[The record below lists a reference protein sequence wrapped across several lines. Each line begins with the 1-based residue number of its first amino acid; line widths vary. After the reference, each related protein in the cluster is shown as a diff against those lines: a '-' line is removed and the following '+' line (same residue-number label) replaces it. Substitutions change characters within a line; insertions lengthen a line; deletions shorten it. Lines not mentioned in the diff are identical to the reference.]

1 MADNP
6 EIKIKVN
13 IDEKDATARLEALKT
28 KTAEVVKVVK
38 DKEQQLAKFGTEA
51 VEMSNAVQILL
62 ERAKATGKDNVVATV
77 ENAFASV
84 GLENVLKLSADIE
97 KNFKALE
104 IVPAHLQ
111 KIVAEATSGMMS
123 LDEAE
128 QKIARLSE
136 LTKQLNIDNLEGD
149 TGLLKYD
156 LTTAA
161 DLDEITAA
169 WARLQQQVDA
179 EVAAARE
186 VQDAANAKAQ
196 ALREEKD
203 ALDTTSA
210 GYEKQANE
218 LLKSAM
224 AYTEIGDKAGA
235 QANKLE
241 SFKNKFTEAMSSIN
255 TATGTEKAQA
265 QLTELGK
272 TFEQQA
278 ARTVKLNA
286 TLEAAD
292 NDRVE
297 RLKKAEKA
305 AADAEAKEKQRA
317 EAEAERARKRAERE
331 EELLEAELARAEKEA
346 YATSLVTLSK
356 QELIAE
362 IERLAAAQKQAADE
376 GDNTAVKKYSEQYAT
391 ARQRLERLNSELN
404 LNRVALSQQSQT
416 AEMLARQLKTVVG
429 GFSNFEESLENGTV
443 DLAGMAN
450 GLYSLTNAFKMGMGP
465 IGWAILAL
473 EGLSTAINW
482 YATKQKEA
490 EEAEKKRQER
500 LSKLTTAYIEAA
512 EAANEFVEQQGR
524 NERMDT
530 LKTTFENLNEVLR
543 EGKAI
548 ADETYRIELARKGL
562 NEDQQQHQFTLKRN
576 AIERDFIAGKITE
589 DEKAAKLDELRLEQA
604 LARQQNQFERAT
616 KKVDLASEEATRREE
631 ARKRIAWERDTLV
644 STEGGRFK
652 ISVAEADKLLTG
664 YDEQVKTVEEARRYG
679 RKTGN
684 WDNLYSAQQALERM
698 EKNIV
703 AQMGYR
709 YESIEDYKKEK
720 ASYDDRLKVA
730 EDTLKAATTAAES
743 AKRALE
749 SAIADKEITIEA
761 QEQEVRQVR
770 ELNRD
775 SAETRRVR
783 NEAKTRKEEEK
794 KAAELAKVVDAAK
807 WAVSSSNAG
816 RLQGDASA
824 AVNWALKRGITDA
837 KDGVM
842 RESNITKL
850 LNALEE
856 AKKTETRADD
866 ELFRLLISWLNAS
879 KVKDKDMRNKIKAIQ
894 KQYL

>member
-28 KTAEVVKVVK
+28 KTSEVVKVVK

-186 VQDAANAKAQ
+186 VQDTANAKAQ

-218 LLKSAM
+218 LLRSAM
-224 AYTEIGDKAGA
+224 AYTEIGDKASA

-255 TATGTEKAQA
+255 TATGSEKARA
-265 QLTELGK
+265 QLEELGK
-272 TFEQQA
+272 SFEQQA
-278 ARTVKLNA
+278 ARTGKLNE
-286 TLEAAD
+286 TLETAD
-292 NDRVE
+292 NDRIE

-305 AADAEAKEKQRA
+305 AADAEVKEKQRA
-317 EAEAERARKRAERE
+317 EREEERARKRAERE

-404 LNRVALSQQSQT
+404 LNRMAFMQQ
-416 AEMLARQLKTVVG
+416 AREAREMAQSIKTLG
-429 GFSNFEESLENGTV
+429 NGILNFGETVENGTV
-443 DLAGMAN
+443 DLTSMASSVESLRLAFAGA
-450 GLYSLTNAFKMGMGP
+450 LTP
-465 IGWAILAL
+465 IGWVQFAL
-473 EGLSTAINW
+473 EGLSMAWNW
-482 YATKQKEA
+482 YIAQQKEA

-524 NERMDT
+524 NERMEA

-543 EGKAI
+543 VGKELS
-548 ADETYRIELARKGL
+548 DETYRIELARKGL
-562 NEDQQQHQFTLKRN
+562 NEDQQQHQFTLKKN

-589 DEKAAKLDELRLEQA
+589 E
-604 LARQQNQFERAT
+604 ERH
-616 KKVDLASEEATRREE
+616 K
-631 ARKRIAWERDTLV
+631 
-644 STEGGRFK
+644 
-652 ISVAEADKLLTG
+652 
-664 YDEQVKTVEEARRYG
+664 
-679 RKTGN
+679 
-684 WDNLYSAQQALERM
+684 
-698 EKNIV
+698 
-703 AQMGYR
+703 
-709 YESIEDYKKEK
+709 
-720 ASYDDRLKVA
+720 
-730 EDTLKAATTAAES
+730 
-743 AKRALE
+743 
-749 SAIADKEITIEA
+749 
-761 QEQEVRQVR
+761 
-770 ELNRD
+770 
-775 SAETRRVR
+775 
-783 NEAKTRKEEEK
+783 
-794 KAAELAKVVDAAK
+794 
-807 WAVSSSNAG
+807 SSMSLG
-816 RLQGDASA
+816 
-824 AVNWALKRGITDA
+824 
-837 KDGVM
+837 
-842 RESNITKL
+842 
-850 LNALEE
+850 
-856 AKKTETRADD
+856 
-866 ELFRLLISWLNAS
+866 
-879 KVKDKDMRNKIKAIQ
+879 
-894 KQYL
+894 

>member
-1 MADNP
+1 MPDNP

-391 ARQRLERLNSELN
+391 ARQRLERLNSQLN
-404 LNRVALSQQSQT
+404 LNRMAFMQQ
-416 AEMLARQLKTVVG
+416 AREAREMAQSIKTLG
-429 GFSNFEESLENGTV
+429 NGLLNFGESVENGTV
-443 DLAGMAN
+443 DLTSMASSVE
-450 GLYSLTNAFKMGMGP
+450 SLSLAFKGALGP
-465 IGWAILAL
+465 IGWVQLAL
-473 EGLSTAINW
+473 EGLSMAWNW
-482 YATKQKEA
+482 YIAQQKEA

-512 EAANEFVEQQGR
+512 EAAEEFVEQQGR
-524 NERMDT
+524 NERMET

-562 NEDQQQHQFTLKRN
+562 NEDQQQHQFTLKKN
-576 AIERDFIAGKITE
+576 AIEREFIAGKITE

-652 ISVAEADKLLTG
+652 LSVAEADKLLTG
-664 YDEQVKTVEEARRYG
+664 YDEQAKTVEEARRYG

-703 AQMGYR
+703 AQLGYR

-720 ASYDDRLKVA
+720 ESYDERLKVA

-794 KAAELAKVVDAAK
+794 KAAELARVVDAAK
-807 WAVSSSNAG
+807 WVVSSSNAG